1 MSPLSRILAATDLS
15 APSRHAIDRGFR
27 IAAEL
32 KASYTVLHAIE
43 LDLLDSL
50 LEALGDSSSGVKK
63 RLEEDARQTLDQ
75 MLADPARHLGQPVR
89 PLIVS
94 GGPLETI
101 AAHAQALNV
110 DLLVLGARGEG
121 FLRHALLGSTASRLL
136 RKIGNCPVLV
146 VKQQPHEAYR
156 RLLIPVD
163 FSAASAEAIRVGRLL
178 APQADIV
185 LLHAFELPFEGRLA
199 YAGIDESIIQDQI
212 RLARHDLRQ
221 RLYQLAESAGLRS
234 IDYSALVIH
243 GDPSQQIIVQEQE
256 QNCDLIVM
264 GKHGK
269 HLAEALLLGSVTKH
283 ILAESQCDVLA
294 ITDHAASQPIATP

>member
-1 MSPLSRILAATDLS
+1 MSPLSQILAATDLS
-15 APSRHAIDRGFR
+15 APSRHAVDRGFR
-27 IAAEL
+27 IAAEVQ
-32 KASYTVLHAIE
+32 AAYTVLHAIE

-50 LEALGDSSSGVKK
+50 LEVLGDTSPGIKQ
-63 RLEEDARQTLDQ
+63 RLENDARATLEHL
-75 MLADPARHLGQPVR
+75 LADPARNLGQAAR

-101 AAHAQALNV
+101 TAHAQSSAA
-110 DLLVLGARGEG
+110 DLLILGARGEG

-136 RKIGNCPVLV
+136 RKAGSCPVLV

-163 FSAASAEAIRVGRLL
+163 FSPASAEAIAFGRML
-178 APQADIV
+178 APTAEIV
-185 LLHAFELPFEGRLA
+185 LLHAFELPFESRLV
-199 YAGIDESIIQDQI
+199 YAGVDQDFIDDQI
-212 RLARHDLRQ
+212 RLANHQLRQ
-221 RLYQLAESAGLRS
+221 RAYRLAEAAGLRS
-234 IDYSALVIH
+234 IDYSVLIIH
-243 GDPSQQIIVQEQE
+243 GDPSQQIIAQEQE

-283 ILAESQCDVLA
+283 VLAESQCDVLV
-294 ITDHAASQPIATP
+294 IPERDSGLAAAPA

>member
-32 KASYTVLHAIE
+32 HASYTVLHAIE

-50 LEALGDSSSGVKK
+50 LEALGDNSSGVKK

-75 MLADPARHLGQPVR
+75 MLADPARHLGQPAR

-101 AAHAQALNV
+101 TAHAQALNA
-110 DLLVLGARGEG
+110 DLLILGARGEG

-136 RKIGNCPVLV
+136 RKIGSCPVLV

-163 FSAASAEAIRVGRLL
+163 FSAASAEAIRVGQML
-178 APQADIV
+178 APQAEIV

-199 YAGIDESIIQDQI
+199 YAGVDESIIQDQI

-294 ITDHAASQPIATP
+294 ITDHAASQPITPP